1 MKRIISP
8 YLYAG
13 FHCNNNCIFCSES
26 DEYFLSLKYKSLV
39 EIKKDLREI
48 RKKFEFVSIMGREP
62 SIRPDI
68 LEIIKYAKN
77 LNFTQLGIT
86 SNGRM
91 FSIPSFTMSVLNEGV
106 NQIGISLAGSC
117 ANVHDKQ
124 TQVHGSFNQT
134 ISGIK
139 NILKL
144 KNPETSLLVNLPMDK
159 LNYLD
164 LKAQLILL
172 TTLGVKEINILNISP
187 LSLRSR
193 SKKIIVPM
201 TVLAKH
207 VYSTLIKEGL
217 LRRKDLK
224 ILLIEFPPCCLPSEA
239 RKYFFPCLEKNNN
252 KIRIPLCQN
261 CPFSNNCDGILDSY
275 ISLFGD
281 SEFRLD

>member
-1 MKRIISP
+1 MNRTISP

-26 DEYFLSLKYKSLV
+26 DEYLLNLKNKPLT
-39 EIKKDLREI
+39 ELKKDLREI
-48 RKKFEFVSIMGREP
+48 RKNYDFVNIMGREP

-68 LEIIKYAKN
+68 LKIIKYAKS
-77 LNFTQLGIT
+77 LKFRQLGIT

-91 FSIPSFTMSVLNEGV
+91 FSIPSFTKSILDEGI
-106 NQIGISLAGSC
+106 NQVGISLAGST
-117 ANVHDKQ
+117 AAIHDKQ
-124 TQVHGSFNQT
+124 TQVQGSFNQT
-134 ISGIK
+134 INGIK

-144 KNPETSLLVNLPMDK
+144 KNKDTSLLVNLPMDK

-164 LKAQLILL
+164 LKAQLELL
-172 TTLGVKEINILNISP
+172 TTLGIKEINILNISP

-201 TVLAKH
+201 TTLAKH
-207 VYSTLIKEGL
+207 VYDILIKENYL
-217 LRRKDLK
+217 NRKDLK
-224 ILLIEFPPCCLPSEA
+224 ILLIEFPPCSLPNEA

-252 KIRIPLCQN
+252 KIRIPLCQD
-261 CPFSNNCDGILDSY
+261 CPFSKNCDGILDSY